1 MKLGLEG
8 RGLEVRERYNL
19 LLPLDPAV
27 RRTSS
32 LEVLR
37 PLTDEV
43 FVHRKL
49 LLVLAYQNGD
59 YVVVVVLEAVRQVSN
74 YLER

>member
-1 MKLGLEG
+1 VKLGLEG

-19 LLPLDPAV
+19 LLPLDPVV

-37 PLTDEV
+37 PLINEV
-43 FVHRKL
+43 FVRGKL

-59 YVVVVVLEAVRQVSN
+59 YVVVVVLEAVRQVCN
-74 YLER
+74 YLGR